1 LDNPNYEQMEDEQI
15 LELITNL
22 EKIINDRAAER
33 RKKAAEQI
41 KVIAA
46 RADLDLS
53 SLIPKKKGRPKKKKP
68 VVKPTQ

>member
-1 LDNPNYEQMEDEQI
+1 MDNQNYANMEDEQI
-15 LELITNL
+15 LQLIKDL

-53 SLIPKKKGRPKKKKP
+53 TIIPKKKGRPRKKK
-68 VVKPTQ
+68 VISS

>member
-1 LDNPNYEQMEDEQI
+1 LDNQNYSNMEDEQI
-15 LELITNL
+15 FQLITEL

-41 KVIAA
+41 KAIAA

-53 SLIPKKKGRPKKKKP
+53 TIIPKKKGRPRKKKITKP
-68 VVKPTQ
+68 

>member
-1 LDNPNYEQMEDEQI
+1 LDNQNYANMEDEQI
-15 LELITNL
+15 LQLIKDL

-53 SLIPKKKGRPKKKKP
+53 TIIPKKKGRPRKKK
-68 VVKPTQ
+68 VISS